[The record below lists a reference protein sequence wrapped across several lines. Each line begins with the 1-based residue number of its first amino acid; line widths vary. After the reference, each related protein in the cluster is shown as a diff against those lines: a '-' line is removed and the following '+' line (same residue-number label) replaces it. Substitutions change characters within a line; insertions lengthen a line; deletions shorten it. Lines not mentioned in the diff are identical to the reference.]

1 LSNNFEMK
9 DIGELDVILNI
20 NPLSEGNVGV
30 AFMQS
35 HYMKKVLS
43 HSRFSD
49 YQPSRMPYDPSMLLR
64 KNQGISRDRLIY
76 SQIIGSLVSS

>member
-64 KNQGISRDRLIY
+64 KKSRNIKRSIN
-76 SQIIGSLVSS
+76 IFPNNWFTCV